1 MRTEDVSVEMLTQR
15 TGAYICDS
23 GGTAKYD
30 EKFAFYCEGFRCCSD
45 VKGK

>member
-1 MRTEDVSVEMLTQR
+1 MRTEDVLVEMLTQN
-15 TGAYICDS
+15 TGTHIYDS

-45 VKGK
+45 VKRK